1 MIVLNC
7 VIKQLMLYFITH
19 KGAIMIHEN
28 LQKELIEQLNK
39 EFHSAYIYL
48 GMSAYCSKEGFNGAS
63 NWFLIQYQEEVAH
76 GMKLFKYLEDQSV
89 SIVLPAIAEVN
100 VQFDSLLDV
109 FQKSLAHEQ
118 YMTQNLN
125 NISDIAMKEKD
136 HATYNLLQW
145 YTTEQVEEEA
155 RVKEIIDHIKLV
167 GDNGYGLYTIDKELA
182 TRVFVDP
189 TTANA

>member
-1 MIVLNC
+1 
-7 VIKQLMLYFITH
+7 
-19 KGAIMIHEN
+19 MIHEN